1 MAQDDDARIAAA
13 RESFTGRNLT
23 GSQFDEAQ
31 MICGIVKRRIEKTGS
46 FREALTDYAHAFAR
60 SERFD
65 AVQAETVIRDM
76 FKALNGQTMNAMREG
91 LKERDAEIER
101 TPSEDIHLMARSI
114 PDRIKDGLTMPFYR
128 AYDEAGLELSQKL
141 GITEQTAKALMKE
154 TFQEAE
160 GMDLYEYCK
169 RVEEAYHRPVRE
181 AERGARKAEAFEK
194 HHITPTL

>member
-1 MAQDDDARIAAA
+1 MTEDDSRITAA

-23 GSQFDEAQ
+23 GSQFDEAH
-31 MICGIVKRRIEKTGS
+31 MICGIIKRRIEKAGS

-65 AVQAETVIRDM
+65 SVQAETVLRDM

-101 TPSEDIHLMARSI
+101 SPSEDIHLLARSI
-114 PDRIKDGLTMPFYR
+114 PDRIKDGPTMPFYR

-154 TFQEAE
+154 TFYQAE
-160 GMDLYEYCK
+160 GMDLYEFCK
-169 RVEEAYHRPVRE
+169 EVEEAYHRPVRE
-181 AERGARKAEAFEK
+181 AERGARKAEAVEK
-194 HHITPTL
+194 RQFSPTR